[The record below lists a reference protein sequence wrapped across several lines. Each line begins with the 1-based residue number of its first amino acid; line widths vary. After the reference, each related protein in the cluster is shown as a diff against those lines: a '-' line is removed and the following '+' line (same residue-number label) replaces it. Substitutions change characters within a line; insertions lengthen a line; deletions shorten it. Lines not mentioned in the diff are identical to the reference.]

1 MGGGSGA
8 GNYIEGKLGRFE
20 YVSKIDEE
28 DSTKYI
34 FPNEN
39 FYDSQFQFRKDIKK
53 NTIIC
58 GGTTT
63 PIITHLNDCTLISRR
78 NLPFGSNSIKPRS
91 SLRIINPDKSKRDV
105 VVSKLVEIL
114 K

>member
-1 MGGGSGA
+1 MGGSIGTGD
-8 GNYIEGKLGRFE
+8 YIEGKLGRFG
-20 YVSKIDEE
+20 YVSKVDEKDYTE
-28 DSTKYI
+28 YI
-34 FPNEN
+34 FLKED
-39 FYDSQFQFRKDIKK
+39 FYDSQFQFRKDIK

-63 PIITHLNDCTLISRR
+63 PIIIHLNDCTMISRR
-78 NLPFGSNSIKPRS
+78 NLPPESSSIKPRS

-105 VVSKLVEIL
+105 AVSKLVEIL